1 VKTDGVASAKFA
13 RHTASR
19 RVDDNQLSSIQ
30 GKVAKFM
37 AGIQSKHHGD
47 RRQKILDT
55 AANLFASQG
64 FNKTSVSQISS
75 ACNASKA
82 WVYHYFETK
91 DDMLFALLDDFLQKF
106 HERVFDAT
114 NNENKEPAEHLR
126 AFILSSLRIYDEFRI
141 NYPILYKEAIFL
153 PQQQQDIL
161 RIREKEIV
169 DRLES
174 ILQKLRPRGIAPKR
188 NKRAIT
194 LLVFGTIN
202 WTYTWF
208 DPDGRM
214 SVDKLSDLIGD
225 LLINGLMGLD
235 SE

>member
-1 VKTDGVASAKFA
+1 
-13 RHTASR
+13 
-19 RVDDNQLSSIQ
+19 
-30 GKVAKFM
+30 
-37 AGIQSKHHGD
+37 
-47 RRQKILDT
+47 
-55 AANLFASQG
+55 
-64 FNKTSVSQISS
+64 
-75 ACNASKA
+75 
-82 WVYHYFETK
+82 
-91 DDMLFALLDDFLQKF
+91 MLFALLDDFLQKF
-106 HERVFDAT
+106 RERVFHAT
-114 NNENKEPAEHLR
+114 DDENKEPAEHLR